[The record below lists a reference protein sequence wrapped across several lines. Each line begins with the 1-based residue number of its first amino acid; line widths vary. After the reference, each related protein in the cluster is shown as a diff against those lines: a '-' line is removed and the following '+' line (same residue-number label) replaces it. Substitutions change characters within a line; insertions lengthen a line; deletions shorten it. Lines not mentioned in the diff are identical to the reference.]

1 MVIACGDGSVYAV
14 ELLWHSW
21 GSRASKATGL
31 VAANNCKPY
40 CARGTFHTY
49 PATFV
54 LSDPREVHGTRLYS
68 RLSISYGGPRPYDG
82 EGPWGQ
88 KTFTET
94 LATSKEAARQP

>member
-1 MVIACGDGSVYAV
+1 MNCGYWYFGTIRPWA
-14 ELLWHSW
+14 
-21 GSRASKATGL
+21 RASKATGL
-31 VAANNCKPY
+31 VAATNCKPY
-40 CARGTFHTY
+40 WARGTYHAY

-94 LATSKEAARQP
+94 LATSKEAARHP